1 MEQSKLLLKLPR
13 YNEITDQIKVNS
25 RQLITGMNES
35 SKLLLIDTIK
45 KNEKNN
51 ILIVTDTLYRAE
63 KITQDFQKL
72 TDDYEAFLY
81 PVEELMAAEIATSSP
96 DFRAQ
101 RVKALDALQNGQ
113 NNIIVTSVS
122 GLKRRLPD
130 PNEFNQKKLLIDFQK
145 EYEQQKLIEQ
155 LQEMSYQR
163 VKMVS
168 APGEF
173 SVRGS
178 ILDIYSLNHEN
189 PIRID
194 LFDTEVDSIRYFDVD
209 TQRSMDNLDA
219 VEILPANDFLPSK
232 KDLKNGQQKL
242 SNKLNQELKKLDDDE
257 QKKNLQFQIQQ
268 VIDSFKAGV
277 FDSKWIEYSQ
287 FIFERDYS
295 LVDYIDDNRLVIFDE
310 YGKIQD
316 NDQELVESEF
326 NWKESILSQQEVF
339 SDQTF
344 TLDFNELFKQIK
356 QPVLLFSLFKKSLGR
371 IKLNSVIDIVAKPM
385 QQFFGQMPLLKTEIN
400 RYQQEKRTVLITVSD
415 QERLN
420 KVKQIFDD
428 FEISLLVTNQNEI
441 IENQVQILIED
452 VDGGFELPAADL
464 ALITE
469 TEMFQKVNAKKK
481 KRVKHQ
487 NFTNAE
493 KIKSYTDLKPG
504 DYVVH
509 TNHGVG
515 RYEGMKTMEVDQKH
529 QDYMTITYKDG
540 AQIFIPVTQLNLIQK
555 YVSGDGKTPK
565 INKLGGSEWAKT
577 KSKVSSKI
585 EDIADDL
592 IDLYAKREAQKG
604 FAFPMD
610 DDMQI
615 QFENDFP
622 YNETP
627 DQLKSIQEIKKDME
641 KPNPMDR
648 LLVGDVG
655 YGKTEV
661 ALRAAFKAVEGG
673 KQVALLVPTTVLAQ
687 QHYETMLNRYEGY
700 PINIGVISRFNTKKE
715 SNQVL
720 SDLKAG
726 KVDILVGTHR
736 LLSKDV
742 EFSDLGLLIVD
753 EEQRFGVK
761 HKERIKELRAN
772 VDVLT
777 LTATPIP
784 RTLNM
789 SMMGVRDLSVIET
802 PPANRFPIQTYVMEQ
817 NDAMISEGI
826 RREIQR
832 SGQVFYLHNR
842 VDDIEKVVNRLQRLN
857 PDANI
862 SYIHGQ
868 MTETQMENILYDF
881 INHEYDVLVTT
892 TIIETGVDI
901 PNANTLFVEN
911 SDQMGLSQLYQIR
924 GRIGRSNRIGQAYFM
939 YKPNKVLTEISE
951 NRLEAIKDFTELG
964 SGFKIAMRDLSI
976 RGAGNLLGK
985 QQHGFIDSVG
995 YDMYTQML
1003 SDAVKE
1009 KQGNKTKQR
1018 TDSKIELDVEAYL
1031 PNEYIDDS
1039 KQKIELYKRLR
1050 QVENE
1055 DQIREIEDDLIDR
1068 FGEFTEPVHNLLIIS
1083 TIKMYADQ
1091 LMINLIKKDKN
1102 NLIIEFKKT
1111 SLLGQDT
1118 KKLLQIIAQTEFR
1131 STIKEIDDKI
1141 KLKLVIQPTMQKNVW
1156 LNELLKLTQF
1166 MDDIKEDIEKQSNY

>member
-400 RYQQEKRTVLITVSD
+400 RYQQEKKTVLITVSD

>member
-1 MEQSKLLLKLPR
+1 MEQSDLLLKLPK
-13 YNEITDQIKVNS
+13 YTEIKKQIEQNKH
-25 RQLITGMNES
+25 QLITGMNES
-35 SKLLLIDTIK
+35 SKLFLMDTIK
-45 KNEKNN
+45 KNENKN
-51 ILIVTDTLYRAE
+51 ILVVTDTLYRAE
-63 KITQDFQKL
+63 KLTQDFQKL
-72 TDDYEAFLY
+72 SDGYDTFLF
-81 PVEELMAAEIATSSP
+81 PAEELMAAEIATSSP
-96 DFRAQ
+96 EFRAQ
-101 RVKALDALQNGQ
+101 RVKSLDALQNGE

-122 GLKRRLPD
+122 GLKRRLPNPKD
-130 PNEFNQKKLLIDFQK
+130 FNQKKLNINFSN
-145 EYEQQKLIEQ
+145 EYELQDLIKQ

-178 ILDIYSLNHEN
+178 ILDIYALNHEN

-194 LFDTEVDSIRYFDVD
+194 LFDTEIDSIRYFEVD
-209 TQRSMDNLDA
+209 TQRSMENIDE
-219 VEILPANDFLPSK
+219 VEILPANDFLPTANELNQAV
-232 KDLKNGQQKL
+232 DNL
-242 SNKLNQELKKLDDDE
+242 SNKLTKELKKLEDDE
-257 QKKNLQFQIQQ
+257 QKDKLKNQIET
-268 VIDSFKAGV
+268 IIESLKSGV

-287 FIFERDYS
+287 YIFDGNYS
-295 LVDYIDDNRLVIFDE
+295 LVDYLDDDRLVVFDE
-310 YGKIQD
+310 FGKVKD
-316 NDQELVESEF
+316 NDKELTESEF
-326 NWKESILSQQEVF
+326 NWKESILINQEVF

-344 TLDFNELFKQIK
+344 TLEFKDIFKQIQ
-356 QPVLLFSLFKKSLGR
+356 QPILMFSLFKKGLGR
-371 IKLNSVIDIVAKPM
+371 MKIDSVVDVVAKPM
-385 QQFFGQMPLLKTEIN
+385 QQFFGQMPLLKTEID
-400 RYQQEKRTVLITVSD
+400 RYQKEKRTVLITVSD

-428 FEISLLVTNQNEI
+428 FEISLSVTNKNEI
-441 IENQVQILIED
+441 IDHQVQILIAD
-452 VDGGFELPAADL
+452 IDGGFEIPAADI

-481 KRVKHQ
+481 NRVKHQ
-487 NFTNAE
+487 NFSNAE

-509 TNHGVG
+509 VNHGIG

-555 YVSGDGKTPK
+555 YVAGDNKIPK

-604 FAFPMD
+604 FAFPVD

-627 DQLKSIQEIKKDME
+627 DQLKSIQEIKDDME

-700 PINIGVISRFNTKKE
+700 PINVSVISRFNTKKE
-715 SNQVL
+715 SNQVID
-720 SDLKAG
+720 DLKEG

-742 EFSDLGLLIVD
+742 KFNDLGLLIVD

-817 NDAMISEGI
+817 NEATISEGI
-826 RREIQR
+826 RREMQR
-832 SGQVFYLHNR
+832 NGQVFYLHNR
-842 VDDIEKVVNRLQRLN
+842 VDDIEKVVNNLQRLN

-868 MTETQMENILYDF
+868 MTETQMENILYEF

-911 SDQMGLSQLYQIR
+911 ADQMGLSQLYQIR

-939 YKPNKVLTEISE
+939 YKPNKVLTEVSE
-951 NRLEAIKDFTELG
+951 SRLEAIKDFTELG

-995 YDMYTQML
+995 YDLYTAML
-1003 SDAVKE
+1003 TDAVKE
-1009 KQGNKTKQR
+1009 KQGKKRQR
-1018 TDSKIELDVEAYL
+1018 KVDSKIELDIEAYL
-1031 PNEYIDDS
+1031 PNDYIDDS
-1039 KQKIELYKRLR
+1039 KQKIEIYKRLR
-1050 QVENE
+1050 QVDDEN
-1055 DQIREIEDDLIDR
+1055 QIRTIEDDLIDR
-1068 FGEFTEPVHNLLIIS
+1068 FGDFSEPVQNLLTIS
-1083 TIKMYADQ
+1083 TIKMFADV

-1102 NLIIEFKKT
+1102 NLVIEFNKK
-1111 SLLGQDT
+1111 SLLANDT
-1118 KKLLQIIAQTEFR
+1118 KKLVQIISQTKFR

-1141 KLKLVIQPTMQKNVW
+1141 KIKLVIQPTMTEQDW
-1156 LNELLKLTQF
+1156 LNELLKFIQF
-1166 MDDIKEDIEKQSNY
+1166 LDDMRQDLESRYE